1 MVLIW
6 SVISPRD
13 LFTWFLEALPA
24 LIGLVIIIFIYNRF
38 KLTNL
43 VYFLILIHAII
54 LMIGAHYTYNSA
66 ADAFLGTQGDVW
78 DTQWDTFM
86 ALWGAI
92 SALSIHHLEDQ
103 QKADLYKKIFLMLR
117 PGGLFINSDQVLGR
131 TPYLDSL
138 YKSLWKTSIEK
149 SGFPKDEILAAY
161 ERTKLDKEA
170 TLQQQLHWLE
180 EAGFS
185 EVDCIYKYLNFAV
198 MLGIKW

>member
-1 MVLIW
+1 
-6 SVISPRD
+6 
-13 LFTWFLEALPA
+13 
-24 LIGLVIIIFIYNRF
+24 
-38 KLTNL
+38 
-43 VYFLILIHAII
+43 
-54 LMIGAHYTYNSA
+54 MIGAHYTYNSA